1 MLVLP
6 MKPRG
11 TYKIRYQRR
20 ETASA
25 ALADETPLAPRGVHA
40 GASAG
45 ADDFL
50 ARLARSEQRSRRIL
64 DSLRS
69 EIVEG
74 GGQLRIR
81 QVFDTPREIYRIEL
95 ELPDMGY
102 LRTTLLDREALEALL
117 EEAEVQQAVAGA
129 QLS

>member
-1 MLVLP
+1 
-6 MKPRG
+6 MKPYG
-11 TYKIRYQRR
+11 TYKLRYQRR
-20 ETASA
+20 AGASA
-25 ALADETPLAPRGVHA
+25 ALVDDLPLAPRRVQT

-50 ARLARSEQRSRRIL
+50 ARLAHSERRSRRIL

-69 EIVEG
+69 EIVES

-81 QVFDTPREIYRIEL
+81 QVFATPREIYRVEL

-102 LRTTLLDREALEALL
+102 LRTTLLDREALESLL
-117 EEAEVQQAVAGA
+117 EQEDVQQAVAAA
-129 QLS
+129 QPL

>member
-1 MLVLP
+1 

-11 TYKIRYQRR
+11 TYKLRYQRR
-20 ETASA
+20 TATSA
-25 ALADETPLAPRGVHA
+25 ALCDEVLLPPRGVHA

-50 ARLARSEQRSRRIL
+50 ARLARSERRSRRIL

-69 EIVEG
+69 EIVAG

-95 ELPDMGY
+95 ELPDLGY
-102 LRTTLLDREALEALL
+102 VRTTLLDRDALEALL
-117 EEAEVQQAVAGA
+117 EEEEVQRAVAGA
-129 QLS
+129 QLR